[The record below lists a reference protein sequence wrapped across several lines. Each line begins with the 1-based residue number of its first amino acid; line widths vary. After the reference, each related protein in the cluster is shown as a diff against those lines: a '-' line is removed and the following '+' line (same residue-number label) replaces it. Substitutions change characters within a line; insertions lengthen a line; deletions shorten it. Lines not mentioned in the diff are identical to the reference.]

1 MPFYVYNVTIE
12 STSPGTF
19 PAELV
24 TSSRAWPGDTGPRH
38 SCNIDR
44 VQEQEYKAL
53 LDCNECNII
62 LPAHEG
68 EVSVA
73 PVLEGPGH

>member
-1 MPFYVYNVTIE
+1 MPFNVYNVTIDF
-12 STSPGTF
+12 TSPGTF

-24 TSSRAWPGDTGPRH
+24 TSSRAWPGDIGPRH
-38 SCNIDR
+38 SCNI
-44 VQEQEYKAL
+44 EYGTAH
-53 LDCNECNII
+53 CSIVNIM

-68 EVSVA
+68 EVGVA